1 MGRAQATEG
10 GGAFF
15 ENGLSFQL
23 HTRGHMQHIGFVDAS
38 AWMGPGSEMLPSL
51 VKAQAQP
58 KQIKIGQP

>member
-1 MGRAQATEG
+1 
-10 GGAFF
+10 
-15 ENGLSFQL
+15 
-23 HTRGHMQHIGFVDAS
+23 MQHIGFVDAS